1 MRTTLLPACLLLASW
16 TGLAAPTLAQPPARP
31 PADQYAD
38 QPSGRFRPGTALV
51 GQPVDYEL
59 LFDHDPALEVIF
71 PDSLANFA
79 PFEYVGKTY
88 APTRTRQGRSRDR
101 ALYHLRTFALDSVQ
115 ALALPVLLL
124 RGPDTLRLRPAPA
137 RLRLRRT
144 TRPGNPNETP
154 VLEPDKRL
162 PGIAPAFNYP
172 FWLAGAAALLGLG
185 TGAASVFR
193 QRLRRRYAAYK
204 LRKNHTYFLAQFA
217 RHVERFTLSRSTT
230 NVERA
235 VTLWKNYLASL
246 ETSALTSF
254 TSSELV
260 DFFDNDDD
268 VRRALR
274 TTDRVVYGNLLS
286 EDADEVERAFHRLRS
301 FAERRYAAVAP

>member
-1 MRTTLLPACLLLASW
+1 MKKALLLA
-16 TGLAAPTLAQPPARP
+16 LVAALPAAAQAQAQVQAAAPAEAPT
-31 PADQYAD
+31 
-38 QPSGRFRPGTALV
+38 GRFRPATALV
-51 GQPVDYEL
+51 GQPVTYEL
-59 LFDHDPALEVIF
+59 QFDHDPALEIVF
-71 PDSLANFA
+71 PDSLANFGF
-79 PFEYVGKTY
+79 FEYVRKSY
-88 APTRTRQGRSRDR
+88 APTRTRNGRSRDR
-101 ALYHLRTFALDSVQ
+101 AVYHLRTFALDSVQ
-115 ALALPVLLL
+115 TLALPVLLL
-124 RGPDTLRLRPAPA
+124 RGADTLRLLPAPA

-144 TRPGNPNETP
+144 APPGNPAEVP
-154 VLEPDKRL
+154 VLESDNRQPA
-162 PGIAPAFNYP
+162 IAPAFNYP
-172 FWLAGAAALLGLG
+172 FWLVGAAALLGLG
-185 TGAASVFR
+185 TGAAGVFR

-246 ETSALTSF
+246 ETSALSSF
-254 TSSELV
+254 TSSEMV

-286 EDADEVERAFHRLRS
+286 EDADEVERAFQRLRT
-301 FAERRYAAVAP
+301 FAERRYAAFAR

>member
-1 MRTTLLPACLLLASW
+1 MRTALFFALWTAFSAS
-16 TGLAAPTLAQPPARP
+16 AKAQTTAQTTARP
-31 PADQYAD
+31 PAEK
-38 QPSGRFRPGTALV
+38 PTGHFRPGTAV
-51 GQPVDYEL
+51 AGQPLDYEL
-59 LFDHDPALEVIF
+59 NFDHDPTLEVVF
-71 PDSLANFA
+71 PDSLASFA
-79 PFEYVGKTY
+79 PFEYVGKSY
-88 APTRTRQGRSRDR
+88 SPTRTRHGRSHDR

-115 ALALPVLLL
+115 TLALPVLLL
-124 RGPDTLRLRPAPA
+124 RGADTLRLLPVPA

-144 TRPGNPNETP
+144 IAPPSVAQAP
-154 VLEPDKRL
+154 ILEADRQL
-162 PGIAPAFNYP
+162 PTIAPAFNYP
-172 FWLAGAAALLGLG
+172 FWLVGAALLLAAGS
-185 TGAASVFR
+185 GAAGLFR

-246 ETSALTSF
+246 ETSALSSF
-254 TSSELV
+254 TSSEMV
-260 DFFDNDDD
+260 DFFNNDDD

-286 EDADEVERAFHRLRS
+286 EDADEVERAFHRLRN
-301 FAERRYAAVAP
+301 FAEKRYAAIER